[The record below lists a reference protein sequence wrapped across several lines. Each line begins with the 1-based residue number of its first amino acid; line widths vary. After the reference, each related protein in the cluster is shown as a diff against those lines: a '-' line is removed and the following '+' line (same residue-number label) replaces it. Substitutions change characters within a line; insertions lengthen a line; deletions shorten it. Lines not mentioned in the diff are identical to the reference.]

1 MRAELSIIGDC
12 ANDALALMK
21 HQGLVHVHWEL
32 TRHRR
37 LQYASTAQ
45 PRDVGKHPAHTPRQ
59 KLHRTLTVVD
69 CVAK

>member
-21 HQGLVHVHWEL
+21 HQGLVRVHGEL
-32 TRHRR
+32 ARHRG
-37 LQYASTAQ
+37 LQYAGIAQ
-45 PRDVGKHPAHTPRQ
+45 PRDVGKHPAYTPRQ
-59 KLHRTLTVVD
+59 KLNRTLTVVD